1 MQKIHIHSW
10 LDKKYPAAG
19 FIQSADN
26 ELELDFSN
34 VDEICLKDIEKLL
47 DLQKIAVFNE
57 IKIHVENMKPNISR
71 LFEQTGLYKMLT
83 FGNPPKIRTRKRQG
97 LAFD

>member
-1 MQKIHIHSW
+1 MQKIYIHSW
-10 LDKKYPAAG
+10 LEKKSPVG
-19 FIQSADN
+19 FLQNANS
-26 ELELDFSN
+26 EVELDFSN

-57 IKIHVENMKPNISR
+57 MKIKVENMKPNISR
-71 LFEQTGLYKMLT
+71 IFEQTGLYRMLT
-83 FGNPPKIRTRKRQG
+83 FGSPQKIRTRKRQG